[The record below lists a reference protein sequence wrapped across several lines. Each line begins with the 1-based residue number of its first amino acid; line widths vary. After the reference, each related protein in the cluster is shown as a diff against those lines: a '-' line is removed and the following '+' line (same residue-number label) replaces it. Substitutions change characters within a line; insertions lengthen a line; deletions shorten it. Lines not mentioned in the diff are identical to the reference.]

1 MHRGRL
7 CWCCCCM
14 IIKPPDEPV
23 LVKDPRIAAGA
34 RVEHD
39 VAFYL
44 HREFATDPDVA
55 LLHNLRLEDPQQP
68 EADGR
73 PGVCQVDHM
82 VLHRWGAFIVESKSF
97 ASPVTVELDASG
109 GDVWTREY
117 QGRRTGFA
125 SPIQQAK
132 RQADFIRAVL
142 QRNSSTLRRAGSLV
156 GDFMRLAAG
165 GETSR
170 AFGRMPLQFVIAYGV
185 NGLVTARRGWKPPAR
200 PFRTFVSKA
209 DLVPSMIRQE
219 FERHR
224 SGSRLLGP
232 DDGQYGIWSMTREEM
247 ERVGRFLA
255 DCHAP
260 LAPRMVAPAPRGASP
275 PPSPPPL
282 PVSFAACKTCR
293 EARLEPMVGRF
304 GPYWKCSAC
313 GTNTSVP
320 ATCSRCQAE
329 RTTGAPVEVH
339 RDGNG
344 FARTCGACGWV
355 EALRPRAS

>member
-1 MHRGRL
+1 
-7 CWCCCCM
+7 M

-23 LVKDPRIAAGA
+23 LGKDPRIAAGA

-73 PGVCQVDHM
+73 PGVCQVDHL

-109 GDVWTREY
+109 GDIWTRRY

-142 QRNSSTLRRAGSLV
+142 QRNSSTLRRAGNMV
-156 GDFMRLAAG
+156 GDFIRLAAG
-165 GETSR
+165 GEAGR

-185 NGLVTARRGWKPPAR
+185 NGLVTARRGWKPPTK

-224 SGSRLLGP
+224 AGSSFLGP

-255 DCHAP
+255 DRHAP
-260 LAPRMVAPAPRGASP
+260 P
-275 PPSPPPL
+275 PPSPKVATKRTVASPPPL
-282 PVSFAACKTCR
+282 PVSFAACRTCR
-293 EARLEPMVGRF
+293 DARLEPMVGRF
-304 GPYWKCSAC
+304 GPYWKCAAC

-329 RTTGAPVEVH
+329 RKTGAPVEVH

-344 FARTCGACGWV
+344 FARSCGACGWV